1 MLLVK
6 TYLDKSK
13 IQGIGLFSDEFIP
26 KGTLMQIERIDRTT
40 SIALRPEG
48 GGTYYW
54 INARELLNEEYFQR
68 VF

>member
-1 MLLVK
+1 MKYDIYQVYRSL
-6 TYLDKSK
+6 TDYNCND
-13 IQGIGLFSDEFIP
+13 ICIIP
-26 KGTLMQIERIDRTT
+26 KGTLLQIERIDRTT

-54 INARELLNEEYFQR
+54 IQARELLNEEYFQR

>member
-1 MLLVK
+1 MCF
-6 TYLDKSK
+6 YL
-13 IQGIGLFSDEFIP
+13 
-26 KGTLMQIERIDRTT
+26 RTT

-54 INARELLNEEYFQR
+54 IQARELLNEENFQR

>member
-1 MLLVK
+1 MKCDIYQVYRSLIDYNCNDIC
-6 TYLDKSK
+6 T
-13 IQGIGLFSDEFIP
+13 IP
-26 KGTLMQIERIDRTT
+26 KGTLLQIERIYQST

-54 INARELLNEEYFQR
+54 IQARELLNEEYFQR

>member
-1 MLLVK
+1 MNK
-6 TYLDKSK
+6 TYDIYQVYRALKDYDNIK
-13 IQGIGLFSDEFIP
+13 Q
-26 KGTLMQIERIDRTT
+26 GTLLQVVRIERTT

-54 INARELLNEEYFQR
+54 IQARELLNEENFQR

>member
-1 MLLVK
+1 MKYDIYQVYRSL
-6 TYLDKSK
+6 TDYNCNDTCT
-13 IQGIGLFSDEFIP
+13 IP

-40 SIALRPEG
+40 SIALKPEG

-54 INARELLNEEYFQR
+54 IQARELLNEEYFQR

>member
-1 MLLVK
+1 MKYNIYQVYRSL
-6 TYLDKSK
+6 TDYNC
-13 IQGIGLFSDEFIP
+13 SDICIIP
-26 KGTLMQIERIDRTT
+26 KGTLLQIERIDRTT

-54 INARELLNEEYFQR
+54 IQARELLNEEYFQR

>member
-1 MLLVK
+1 MECDIYQVYRSLTDYNCNDICIIL
-6 TYLDKSK
+6 
-13 IQGIGLFSDEFIP
+13 

-40 SIALRPEG
+40 NIALRSEG

-54 INARELLNEEYFQR
+54 IKARELLNEEYFQR